1 MGQLALD
8 RLSENR
14 ESIAADLSTLSRIEE
29 KQGHKEAALDYGERA
44 YRSYKA
50 LGRSDRAVVE
60 LTRAVRFAK
69 ELGYREKT
77 ERLGAELASEDRRPA
92 QAR

>member
-14 ESIAADLSTLSRIEE
+14 ESIAADLSNLSRIEE
-29 KQGHKEAALDYGERA
+29 KQGHREAALDYGERA

-60 LTRAVRFAK
+60 LTRAIRFAK

-77 ERLGAELASEDRRPA
+77 EWLGAELASEDRRPA